1 MVDMEDMVDNLDNGH
16 DGKGA
21 HGVKHSHGEYAENLW
36 RLEVARRLFRMDK
49 VVGKV
54 DNVHLAYHWTWWT
67 ICLWWTICT

>member
-1 MVDMEDMVDNLDNGH
+1 MMDKVHMVESINIVMMQKKFGDW
-16 DGKGA
+16 K
-21 HGVKHSHGEYAENLW
+21 
-36 RLEVARRLFRMDK
+36 VASRIFRMDK